1 VTPPAPDTRFFQP
14 GLTGL
19 RAFAAC
25 WVMLFHLNAL
35 VGPRT
40 MFLDLG
46 FTQFEVT
53 HLATIGWVGVDIF
66 FVLSGFLLTTHLLE
80 ARSAGPWP
88 AVLRRYLVARIRR
101 VIPAYWAQIA
111 ILFAVAVI
119 ATRALPEWTA
129 YIPLNALMI
138 HNLVQAASQ
147 AINPV
152 YWTLPIEFGFYLA
165 LPLFLRLLV
174 ALERAPLARRLALLA
189 LVVACVFA
197 ITWTYRYIAFRMY
210 SSSPVNTIV
219 WATSQLPGS
228 FDEFVL
234 GSAAAAAMRWR
245 SLERGL
251 PSARARE
258 ALSSAFLVVGCA
270 GLFGMMYFLHR
281 IHAQYW
287 SGHWALIVWHTIAS
301 GFIALG
307 IAGIAL
313 AGRPAKAV
321 FANPVAMFLGT
332 VSYSIYLWHFPI
344 ALWIAHAIG
353 MQGMTLGRFSL
364 VVVPVVIV
372 ASALS
377 YYVVERPFIHSAR
390 RPASAGDAPR

>member
-1 VTPPAPDTRFFQP
+1 VTPSAPDARFFQP

-25 WVMLFHLNAL
+25 WVMAFHLNAL
-35 VGPRT
+35 VGPKT
-40 MFLDLG
+40 MLVDLG
-46 FTQFEVT
+46 FTLVEVT
-53 HLATIGWVGVDIF
+53 HLVTIGWVGVDVF

-80 ARSAGPWP
+80 ARSTGPWP
-88 AVLRRYLVARIRR
+88 WVLRRYLVARIRR

-111 ILFAVAVI
+111 ILFTVAVI
-119 ATRALPEWTA
+119 AARALPEWTA

-138 HNLVQAASQ
+138 HNLLPAASQ

-174 ALERAPLARRLALLA
+174 SLERAPLARRLALLA
-189 LVVACVFA
+189 LVVACVVA
-197 ITWTYRYIAFRMY
+197 ITWTYRYFVFRMY
-210 SSSPVNTIV
+210 ASSPVNTIV

-234 GSAAAAAMRWR
+234 GSAAAAWLRWR
-245 SLERGL
+245 TLERGM
-251 PSARARE
+251 PSPRARE
-258 ALSSAFLVVGCA
+258 AWSNALLVAGCA

-287 SGHWALIVWHTIAS
+287 SGHWALIVWHTIAA

-307 IAGIAL
+307 IVGIAL
-313 AGRPAKAV
+313 NGRPARMV

-344 ALWIAHAIG
+344 ALWIAHGIG
-353 MQGMTLGRFSL
+353 MQGMTFARFCL

-377 YYVVERPFIHSAR
+377 YYLVERPFLHSAR
-390 RPASAGDAPR
+390 RAPSAGDAPR